1 MTDPSWLWV
10 KQAPLVLPQILKK
23 AAGRRRVRSPSPS
36 SFAPQIQ
43 RLWPQPKKECEPP
56 AYVALVAKAL
66 GTAQVTATVQGLT
79 QSRRIDVTA
88 TPLPVDSIRI
98 RSGWSAF
105 DSLIG
110 VVHDST
116 GQLVELTLPML
127 GYAVLETRIF
137 RGDQWVT
144 IMTPS
149 WTMTSSDP
157 TVAWVDRH
165 CRAAIV
171 DPQCELAVAWEN
183 GWVTG
188 LAPGTASV
196 TVTARNI
203 QRSFGVTVQ

>member
-1 MTDPSWLWV
+1 MV
-10 KQAPLVLPQILKK
+10 
-23 AAGRRRVRSPSPS
+23 AA
-36 SFAPQIQ
+36 
-43 RLWPQPKKECEPP
+43 
-56 AYVALVAKAL
+56 
-66 GTAQVTATVQGLT
+66 
-79 QSRRIDVTA
+79 
-88 TPLPVDSIRI
+88 PLPVDSIRI

-110 VVHDST
+110 VVPGST
-116 GQLVELTLPML
+116 GQLVELTLPVL

-137 RGDQWVT
+137 RGGQRVT
-144 IMTPS
+144 SMTPP

-157 TVAWVDRH
+157 TVAWVDVH

-171 DPQCELAVAWEN
+171 DPQCELAVAAEN

-203 QRSFGVTVQ
+203 QRSFRVTVQ